1 MAAGKTYLG
10 RRIAKAL
17 ELKTI
22 DLDAVIEDKA
32 GQCIKDLFAN
42 KGENYF
48 RNLESECLNET
59 IKSETAPFL
68 LASGGGLVLRPE
80 NQKLLRENFLV
91 VFLNPEFEKIFGR
104 LTKSNCR
111 PIVKEMEKEDI
122 YLLWEKRLPIYKE
135 LANIEV
141 DCVSN
146 EDLLVAEI
154 VEKINNY
161 DPE

>member
-10 RRIAKAL
+10 RKIAKAL
-17 ELKTI
+17 RLKTI

-32 GQCIKDLFAN
+32 GKGIKDLFADH
-42 KGENYF
+42 GENFF

-59 IKSETAPFL
+59 IKNETAPFL
-68 LASGGGLVLRPE
+68 LASGGGLVLRSE

-91 VFLNPEFEKIFGR
+91 VFLNPEFEKIFDR
-104 LTKSNCR
+104 LIRSNCR
-111 PIVKEMEKEDI
+111 PIVKEMERDSI

-141 DCVSN
+141 DCASN
-146 EDLLVAEI
+146 EDILVAEI